1 TAPLVP
7 ALLGLAGLAPAPLNS
22 WFLFNPERKFPKPF
36 LSVSPRGVTGPGE
49 NVTFRCVGE
58 QPSMRF
64 ALYNNGRLVKTQDPS
79 GNEAVFPITSVGLD
93 DRGMYTCWYRT
104 KSELT
109 EWSKH
114 SDPVELVVAG
124 EGPSSPHPLPDPN
137 GGSVPMG
144 HSELVWHDAP
154 LL

>member
-1 TAPLVP
+1 
-7 ALLGLAGLAPAPLNS
+7 
-22 WFLFNPERKFPKPF
+22 
-36 LSVSPRGVTGPGE
+36 
-49 NVTFRCVGE
+49 
-58 QPSMRF
+58 MRF

-114 SDPVELVVAG
+114 SDPVELVVA
-124 EGPSSPHPLPDPN
+124 EPSLPKPSASVNPSQGVSVREPVAVSHPSDL
-137 GGSVPMG
+137 
-144 HSELVWHDAP
+144 A
-154 LL
+154 LLAVRDYTQGNVVRLALSAGVLLALALILAEAAHGWRRGRP